1 MGRTQ
6 INSDLIKDSDIQTN
20 DLANGA
26 VTVEKININ
35 GNLNFNSY
43 KITGLGS
50 PSDSSDAATKGYVD
64 SISSGLPSGTTDYLL
79 RYNGSS
85 WEATGLVQVNSSYF
99 RIQPNTILGNGQ
111 SLTFTNFNGY
121 SFNGN
126 LSLNG
131 NQLKNI
137 GNPSEQ
143 YDGVNKSYVD
153 SKFFDLKD
161 STYRYDNGIWINGLN
176 AGETLGNYVLVYFDY
191 NTNTWKKAD
200 YSNINT
206 IAIGISPNYVVSGN
220 QANILTYGLIQVNI
234 SNPPFT
240 GMSPG
245 DLLYLSSNG
254 AFTNTTPSTTGKQVQ
269 IIGKILS
276 SNMVLFNPSLV
287 TAEVA

>member
-6 INSDLIKDSDIQTN
+6 INSDLIKNGDIQTD
-20 DLANGA
+20 DLSNNS
-26 VTVEKININ
+26 VTVEKINI
-35 GNLNFNSY
+35 
-43 KITGLGS
+43 
-50 PSDSSDAATKGYVD
+50 
-64 SISSGLPSGTTDYLL
+64 
-79 RYNGSS
+79 
-85 WEATGLVQVNSSYF
+85 
-99 RIQPNTILGNGQ
+99 
-111 SLTFTNFNGY
+111 
-121 SFNGN
+121 NGN

-137 GNPSEQ
+137 GNLSEQ

-161 STYRYDNGIWINGLN
+161 STYRNVNGIWINGLN
-176 AGETLGNYVLVYFDY
+176 AGETLVNYELVYFDY

-206 IAIGISPNYVVSGN
+206 IAIGISPNYVTSGN
-220 QANILTYGLIQVNI
+220 QAIILTYGLIQINI
-234 SNPPFT
+234 SYPPFT

-276 SNMVLFNPSLV
+276 SKMVLFNPSLV

>member
-6 INSDLIKDSDIQTN
+6 INSDLIKNGDIQTD
-20 DLANGA
+20 DLSNNS
-26 VTVEKININ
+26 VTVEKINI
-35 GNLNFNSY
+35 
-43 KITGLGS
+43 
-50 PSDSSDAATKGYVD
+50 
-64 SISSGLPSGTTDYLL
+64 
-79 RYNGSS
+79 
-85 WEATGLVQVNSSYF
+85 
-99 RIQPNTILGNGQ
+99 
-111 SLTFTNFNGY
+111 
-121 SFNGN
+121 NGN

-137 GNPSEQ
+137 GNLSEQ

-161 STYRYDNGIWINGLN
+161 STYRNVNGIWINGLN
-176 AGETLGNYVLVYFDY
+176 AGETLVNYELVYFDY

-206 IAIGISPNYVVSGN
+206 IAIGISPNYVTSGN
-220 QANILTYGLIQVNI
+220 QAIILTYGLIQINI
-234 SNPPFT
+234 SYPPFT

-254 AFTNTTPSTTGKQVQ
+254 AFTNTTPSATGKQVQ